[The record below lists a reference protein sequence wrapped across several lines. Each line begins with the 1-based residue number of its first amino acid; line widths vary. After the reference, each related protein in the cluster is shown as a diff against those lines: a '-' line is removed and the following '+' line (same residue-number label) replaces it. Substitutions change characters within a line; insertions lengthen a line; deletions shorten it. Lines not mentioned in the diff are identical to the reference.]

1 MQTLNQD
8 IRTGNFKRVYLLYGD
23 ERFLVNRYKNRL
35 KEAVLNGDAMNFH
48 SFAGKGL
55 NLKEI
60 IGLADTMPFFAEKRL
75 ILIED
80 SGLFKEK
87 ADELADYLPSLP
99 ESTCMVFAESE
110 VDKRSRMYKADRKSV
125 V

>member
-80 SGLFKEK
+80 SSNSFLK
-87 ADELADYLPSLP
+87 LPSVG
-99 ESTCMVFAESE
+99 SFAIR
-110 VDKRSRMYKADRKSV
+110 VGGKA
-125 V
+125 